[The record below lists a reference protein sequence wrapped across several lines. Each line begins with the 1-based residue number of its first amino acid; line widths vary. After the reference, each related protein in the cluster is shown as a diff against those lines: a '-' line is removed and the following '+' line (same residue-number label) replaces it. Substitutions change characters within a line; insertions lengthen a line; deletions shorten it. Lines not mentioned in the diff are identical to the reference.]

1 MGKLSFYSI
10 FILAFLLSLNSFSQT
25 RKQLEKQRKKLK
37 SEINKVN
44 KLIFDVKKKEK
55 NALEDLRDINKKIN
69 VRSKLIET
77 INLEAKILTKEIN
90 NNEKQLE
97 KLNKKLADL
106 KADYADMI
114 FKSYKSKS
122 QQSRTMFLLSSQ
134 NFYQAYKRLEYM
146 KQYTSF
152 RKKQGEEIVLQT
164 KNVQKLNDSL
174 LYQKKIK
181 DTLIL
186 SEKDEKAKIETD
198 KKSQEKL
205 ITSIKKKE
213 SKYKRDLK
221 RKINQEKKIAAR
233 IDKLIKDAIARA
245 NRLARERAKKSNK
258 KPVTNSRKN
267 EFILSPEAKAL
278 ATKFELNKGKLP
290 WPVKESIITRK
301 FGMQPHPTIGGI
313 TINSTGLHFTTKK
326 GTFAESIFDGKV
338 LGIQLTSEGRKN
350 VLLQHGNYI
359 TAYNNL
365 ENAIVNTGDKVK
377 VGQKIGKIF
386 TDKISGK
393 TTLIF
398 VLFKNTKRLNPSSW
412 ILKR

>member
-1 MGKLSFYSI
+1 MKIFLTFISI
-10 FILAFLLSLNSFSQT
+10 LCVAFSSLSQT
-25 RKQLEKQRKKLK
+25 RKQLEKQRKQLK
-37 SEINKVN
+37 SEIIKVN

-55 NALEDLRDINKKIN
+55 NALEDLRDINKKID

-77 INLEAKILTKEIN
+77 INLEAKVLENEIKI
-90 NNEKQLE
+90 NEKELE
-97 KLNKKLADL
+97 KLNKKLAAL

-152 RKKQGEEIVLQT
+152 RKKQGEEILVQT
-164 KNVQKLNDSL
+164 SLVTKLNDSL
-174 LYQKKIK
+174 LFQKQIK

-186 SEKDEKAKIETD
+186 SEQDEKIKIESD

-205 ITSIKKKE
+205 ISTIKKKE
-213 SKYKRDLK
+213 DKYKRDLTK
-221 RKINQEKKIAAR
+221 KIKQEKKVAAK
-233 IDKLIKDAIARA
+233 IDKLIKDAIAKA
-245 NRLARERAKKSNK
+245 NRIARAKAK
-258 KPVTNSRKN
+258 KLKTKTKPTKKN

-278 ATKFELNKGKLP
+278 AAKFELNRGKLP
-290 WPVKESIITRK
+290 WPVKESIITRR

-326 GTFAESIFDGKV
+326 GTYAESIFNGKV
-338 LGIQLTSEGRKN
+338 LGIQITSEGRKN
-350 VLLQHGNYI
+350 VLIQHGNYI

-365 ENAIVNTGDKVK
+365 ESTLLKTGDKV
-377 VGQKIGKIF
+377 VNGQKIGKIF
-386 TDKISGK
+386 TDKVSGK

-398 VLFKNTKRLNPSSW
+398 VLFKNTKRLNPASW